1 MAESRRGA
9 HVRPSTRSSFRKPS
23 RSIEAFEEEEES
35 LPPPSRAAGSN
46 KRSFGFPGGSARIG
60 SRERVNIEDVPRISR
75 SELREAMS
83 RTLDPSSR
91 PAAADTAAPSSRS
104 AARAPA
110 RPSARQQAPATSDL
124 FTVDWTPEPSAPPV
138 NENPRP
144 DDADEAAW
152 QQQSRPTPETEA
164 DKAAARAKRRRRR
177 LRDLRSLLL
186 RMAFLL
192 LVVYVLFFHV
202 VGIMIMPNGDMSPRL
217 ETGDLVLFFRLNLDV
232 HSGDVVV
239 LEKYVE
245 PEAAASFG
253 GAVAAAAA
261 GAKRATAM
269 DKIVAGIN
277 AFDRAIKALLR
288 RPIPTQPGETYVSRV
303 IAAPGDTVDI
313 TDGERVLVNGNALI
327 ESNIFYSTPEYLGF
341 VEYPVT
347 LGPDEYFVLSDHRQ
361 GGADSR
367 FFGPVKENDILG
379 VVITVARRN
388 NL

>member
-23 RSIEAFEEEEES
+23 RS
-35 LPPPSRAAGSN
+35 
-46 KRSFGFPGGSARIG
+46 
-60 SRERVNIEDVPRISR
+60 
-75 SELREAMS
+75 ELREAMG
-83 RTLDPSSR
+83 RTLDLSSR
-91 PAAADTAAPSSRS
+91 PAAADTAAPSSR
-104 AARAPA
+104 
-110 RPSARQQAPATSDL
+110 
-124 FTVDWTPEPSAPPV
+124 
-138 NENPRP
+138 P
-144 DDADEAAW
+144 DDAEDPVW
-152 QQQSRPTPETEA
+152 QQQPRPAPETEA
-164 DKAAARAKRRRRR
+164 DKAAARAKRRLRR

-202 VGIMIMPNGDMSPRL
+202 VGLMIMPNGDMSPRL
-217 ETGDLVLFFRLNLDV
+217 ETGDLVLYFRLNLDV

-288 RPIPTQPGETYVSRV
+288 RPVPTQPGETYVSRV

-327 ESNIFYSTPEYLGF
+327 ESNIFYTTPEYLGF